1 MIFSF
6 FDSRKILLSI
16 QSSSVGGTSGMR
28 KGSEFFY
35 RYGGVVVFGGL
46 CLSVYYPAM
55 QKKMETYLQLKDKMI
70 ELEALKRE
78 AIFQRD
84 DLLLQIE
91 SQNDPEWIEMVL
103 KTRLGVVP
111 EGQKKVY
118 FHQDE

>member
-1 MIFSF
+1 
-6 FDSRKILLSI
+6 
-16 QSSSVGGTSGMR
+16 
-28 KGSEFFY
+28 
-35 RYGGVVVFGGL
+35 
-46 CLSVYYPAM
+46 M